1 MSFPCLYLRAT
12 LIYTPAACVDFMWG
26 CTLVPGAHHD
36 NPCNM
41 CYTGYIRRAR
51 HSLLSHADASAEQGS
66 AAGVSLLLSSRK
78 ARGFA
83 ARVPRCQ
90 VSPPCSPPLCLQC
103 SAACR
108 LKKKILFHSHSLL
121 TQILPITE
129 VLLWALLTFSWRQP
143 FTDLVSVVGTT
154 GLRWCRRHTGQQR
167 SFSCS
172 GKFRYCSL
180 QCP

>member
-41 CYTGYIRRAR
+41 CYTGCIRRAR

-108 LKKKILFHSHSLL
+108 LKKKD
-121 TQILPITE
+121 PIS
-129 VLLWALLTFSWRQP
+129 FSFP
-143 FTDLVSVVGTT
+143 PHTDPPHHRSASVGTANFLLEAAFH
-154 GLRWCRRHTGQQR
+154 GPSVCGGYYR
-167 SFSCS
+167 
-172 GKFRYCSL
+172 
-180 QCP
+180 PEMM